1 MERSNTEKI
10 LKDFNV
16 RDKAAF
22 GHIFQSYYSGLCH
35 FSDRILRDEE
45 AARDV
50 VQEVF
55 ITMWEKFI
63 RFENLTTLRFYL
75 YMNVRRKSLSY
86 LDKMHN
92 RRRIVLSLPI
102 ESANDPDYLSLLVES
117 EVLRIIHSAVNS
129 LPPECRRIF
138 KLSYYEQMELR
149 DISELLGI
157 AVSTVKTQR
166 SRGKQLLRER
176 LERYRFQLGNAL

>member
-1 MERSNTEKI
+1 MDYSKAGQLLDGVNARN
-10 LKDFNV
+10 
-16 RDKAAF
+16 KAAF
-22 GHIFQSYYSGLCH
+22 GQVFQLYYAGLCH
-35 FSDRILRDEE
+35 FSERILKDEE

-55 ITMWEKFI
+55 ITMWEKYIHFDS
-63 RFENLTTLRFYL
+63 FGTLKFYL

-86 LDKMHN
+86 IGKTLN
-92 RRRIVLSLPI
+92 RRRIVLTLPV
-102 ESANDPDYLSLLVES
+102 ESANDPDYVSLQVES
-117 EVLRIIHSAVNS
+117 EVLRVVHAAVNS

-138 KLSYYEQMELR
+138 KLSYYEQMEVR

-166 SRGKQLLRER
+166 SRAKQLLRER
-176 LERYRFQLGNAL
+176 LMHYRSVF